1 MKTLYEKQQEAF
13 DFFIAKQ
20 RAGSNTLDTSHV
32 GTGKTIVA
40 CHLAKMLNRPVA
52 VICPKAVIPSWQ
64 RELAECGIKPLFVLN
79 YEKIR
84 TGKTDYMSKRGK
96 KIMKW
101 HLPEGTLM
109 LVDEVHKCLPHG
121 TLVAMAD
128 GSKKQIQRVRVGD
141 KVATPIGP
149 KSVTHRVRSGYKKCL
164 IVKTEKGTIVSS
176 DEHRIYTKK
185 GWVQAKELTTEDSVF
200 VRGVSEASL
209 GSERSQQNVSELL
222 SRVAPSDGD
231 TTMRRVPDS
240 NIQKT
245 EQLYSPSREDDVFFK
260 VPERIVMGVR
270 HTEVQ
275 RIRAIQENAAGEPC
289 PVSKTVGSDEIT
301 QPNDVRGHQDPR
313 VNQIPRNQLKAW
325 ELQEAPSRWE
335 RDWVNPTTGE
345 SLKPAT
351 TRVVG
356 RVHGVAQMEHPRQ
369 ELAFDASGLS
379 SSRKEVGSGVRWEI
393 PQLPKGTRKG
403 CEEGQAFGGEWLE
416 SPPTEEQ
423 GRLCGRTSKVLQV
436 TELESE
442 LVCYDI
448 EVEDAKCFYAEDILV
463 HNCKGPYTQNAQLL
477 ISLVTQGYSVHAMSA
492 TAAEDPTEMRPI
504 GFALGLHNLNKP
516 EDGLK
521 SWYGWMMQ
529 YGCSQNEWGAWELR
543 RKPKLNDLNKVM
555 YGKNVKRL
563 TVDDFPDSFKANRV
577 FVEPVA
583 FTSASK
589 IAKAYEKLGIT
600 PEIIE
605 NYLLTGSVDDSEW
618 VLVNLLR
625 ARQLAE
631 SLKAKDMADMAKDY
645 IEQGNSVVL
654 FVNFSDT
661 AEVLSGLLDCPA
673 IVGGQSAEERQQIID
688 DFQADKQHVIVVN
701 IAAGGTGISLHDI
714 NGNRQRISLIS
725 PTFNVKDHLQ
735 ALGRIHRNGAKSD
748 AIQKI
753 LVASDSIEEHVMR
766 VIEEKT
772 SNLNTLHQ

>member
-1 MKTLYEKQQEAF
+1 MKTLYEKQKEAF
-13 DFFIAKQ
+13 DFFSAKHKE
-20 RAGSNTLDTSHV
+20 GSNTLDTSHV
-32 GTGKTIVA
+32 GTGKTVVA
-40 CHLAKMLNRPVA
+40 CHLAKELDRPVA
-52 VICPKAVIPSWQ
+52 VLCPKAVVPSWE

-84 TGKTDYMSKRGK
+84 TGRTDFMSKRGK
-96 KIMKW
+96 KTVKW
-101 HLPEGTLM
+101 NLPEGTLM

-149 KSVTHRVRSGYKKCL
+149 KSVTHRVRSGHKKCL
-164 IVKTEKGTIVSS
+164 TIKTEKGTIVSS

-200 VRGVSEASL
+200 VRGVPEASL
-209 GSERSQQNVSELL
+209 GSEQPQQNVSELL
-222 SRVAPSDGD
+222 SRIAPSDRD
-231 TTMRRVPDS
+231 TTMRRVPDF

-245 EQLYSPSREDDVFFK
+245 ERLYSPSREDDVFFK

-275 RIRAIQENAAGEPC
+275 RIRAIQENAAGELC

-313 VNQIPRNQLKAW
+313 VNQSPRNQLKAW
-325 ELQEAPSRWE
+325 ELQEVSSRWE
-335 RDWVNPTTGE
+335 RDWVNTTTGE

-356 RVHGVAQMEHPRQ
+356 RVHGVALREHPRQ

-379 SSRKEVGSGVRWEI
+379 PSRKEVGSGVRWEL

-423 GRLCGRTSKVLQV
+423 GRLCGGTSKVLQV

-448 EVEDAKCFYAEDILV
+448 EVADAKCFYAEDILV

-477 ISLVTQGYSVHAMSA
+477 ISLVTQGYPIHAMSA
-492 TAAEDPTEMRPI
+492 TSAEDPTEMRPI
-504 GFALGLHNLNKP
+504 GFALGLHNLNKT
-516 EDGLK
+516 EGDIK
-521 SWYGWMMQ
+521 SWYSWMMQ
-529 YGCSQNEWGAWELR
+529 YGCLQNDWGAWELSR
-543 RKPKLNDLNKVM
+543 RSKLSELNKVM
-555 YGKNVKRL
+555 YAKNVKRL
-563 TVDDFPDSFKANRV
+563 TVSDFPDSFKMNRV

-583 FTSASK
+583 FTSAAK
-589 IAKAYEKLGIT
+589 IAKAYAELNLT
-600 PEIIE
+600 PEILE
-605 NYLLTGSVDDSEW
+605 EYLLNGTVGGSDW

-631 SLKAKDMADMAKDY
+631 SLKAKDMADIAKEH
-645 IEQGNSVVL
+645 IKQGHSVVL
-654 FVNFSDT
+654 FVNFTET
-661 AEVLSGLLDCPA
+661 AKVLCGLLNCPA
-673 IVGGQSAEERQQIID
+673 IVGGQSATARQQIID
-688 DFQADKQHVIVVN
+688 DFQADEQHVIVVN

-753 LVASDSIEEHVMR
+753 LVADGSIEEHVMR
-766 VIEEKT
+766 VIEQKT
-772 SNLNTLHQ
+772 SNLNALHQ

>member
-40 CHLAKMLNRPVA
+40 CHLAKVLNRPVA

-64 RELAECGIKPLFVLN
+64 RELAECGVEPLFVLN

-84 TGKTDYMSKRGK
+84 TGRTDFMSKRGK

-101 HLPEGTLM
+101 HLPENTLM
-109 LVDEVHKCLPHG
+109 LVDEVHK
-121 TLVAMAD
+121 
-128 GSKKQIQRVRVGD
+128 
-141 KVATPIGP
+141 
-149 KSVTHRVRSGYKKCL
+149 
-164 IVKTEKGTIVSS
+164 
-176 DEHRIYTKK
+176 
-185 GWVQAKELTTEDSVF
+185 
-200 VRGVSEASL
+200 
-209 GSERSQQNVSELL
+209 
-222 SRVAPSDGD
+222 
-231 TTMRRVPDS
+231 
-240 NIQKT
+240 
-245 EQLYSPSREDDVFFK
+245 
-260 VPERIVMGVR
+260 
-270 HTEVQ
+270 
-275 RIRAIQENAAGEPC
+275 
-289 PVSKTVGSDEIT
+289 
-301 QPNDVRGHQDPR
+301 
-313 VNQIPRNQLKAW
+313 
-325 ELQEAPSRWE
+325 
-335 RDWVNPTTGE
+335 
-345 SLKPAT
+345 
-351 TRVVG
+351 
-356 RVHGVAQMEHPRQ
+356 
-369 ELAFDASGLS
+369 
-379 SSRKEVGSGVRWEI
+379 
-393 PQLPKGTRKG
+393 
-403 CEEGQAFGGEWLE
+403 
-416 SPPTEEQ
+416 
-423 GRLCGRTSKVLQV
+423 
-436 TELESE
+436 
-442 LVCYDI
+442 
-448 EVEDAKCFYAEDILV
+448 
-463 HNCKGPYTQNAQLL
+463 CKGPYTQNAQLL
-477 ISLVTQGYSVHAMSA
+477 VSLVAQGYSVHAMSA

-504 GFALGLHNLNKP
+504 GYALGLHNLNKAD
-516 EDGLK
+516 DGLK

-529 YGCSQNEWGAWELR
+529 YGCSQNQWGAWELR

-583 FTSASK
+583 FTSAAK

-605 NYLLTGSVDDSEW
+605 DYLLTGSVDDSEW

-645 IEQGNSVVL
+645 IEQGNSVVM

-673 IVGGQSAEERQQIID
+673 IVGGQTSEERQQIID

-701 IAAGGTGISLHDI
+701 IAAGGTGISLHDT

-753 LVASDSIEEHVMR
+753 LVADGSIEEHVMR
-766 VIEEKT
+766 VIEQKT